1 VEKCSYT
8 YASAASSSD
17 TNMRII
23 YTVQLNKIEFA
34 VFYRFSQSHTTMSAF
49 PPDWQVYED
58 QEFFSFG
65 TAGLEGDLGL
75 HVLLQVND
83 NGRSTGLFRTVITGQ
98 SLSLNI
104 PTSELFTTVPEE

>member
-1 VEKCSYT
+1 
-8 YASAASSSD
+8 
-17 TNMRII
+17 
-23 YTVQLNKIEFA
+23 
-34 VFYRFSQSHTTMSAF
+34 MSAF

-65 TAGLEGDLGL
+65 TTGLEGDLGL
-75 HVLLQVND
+75 HVLLQVHD

-104 PTSELFTTVPEE
+104 PTSELFTTVPEEYRRAKLSLVCRVADATPPANTLVSAWQDIEELIR